1 MRSGFLIA
9 VLVASALIGTA
20 FAQSKTPAAPSAS
33 EAGRLFE
40 PIRQVLQNPR
50 CQNCHIPGD
59 APLQYDQGT
68 VHAMRIKRGVDG
80 KGVAALQC
88 SACHQSENAP
98 AALGPHAP
106 PGAPN
111 WHLPPDNMKMVFIN
125 LGAHDLCATIK
136 DPKRN
141 GNRSM
146 DAFVH
151 HMAEDP
157 LVDWGWHPGGDRR
170 PVPIAKDDMVTAVK
184 AWVAAG
190 APCPAT

>member
-1 MRSGFLIA
+1 MKRILALCAALFCA
-9 VLVASALIGTA
+9 LVGTV
-20 FAQSKTPAAPSAS
+20 FAQSTQPARPSA
-33 EAGRLFE
+33 AQATQLFE

-59 APLQYDQGT
+59 APLQYDGGT
-68 VHAMRIKRGVDG
+68 VHAQNVKRGADG
-80 KGVAALQC
+80 KGFAALQC
-88 SACHQSENAP
+88 TACHQSENAP

-111 WHLPPDNMKMVFIN
+111 WHLPPENMKMVFVG
-125 LGAHDLCATIK
+125 LSARDLCLTVK

-141 GNRSM
+141 GKRSM
-146 DAFVH
+146 DDFVR
-151 HMAEDP
+151 HMADDQ
-157 LVDWGWHPGGDRR
+157 LVDWGWHPGGDRK
-170 PVPIAKDDMVTAVK
+170 PVSLSKEDTVSAVK